1 MSTGNEAKVE
11 PIWVPSEE
19 FLSKIDRLGTK
30 INDYVS
36 YLTNEPSVAFYRV
49 NEHVRNKIPEIV
61 KVKRQTRRVT
71 EETRSVSI
79 DAEYSHVSIKTI
91 KAITHDQTILESL
104 NSLEQMGRHISS
116 LSRNE
121 RKQLR
126 SEIREKAFNM
136 KEKLKKQQES
146 KKRKGKERK
155 SKRNRKTIIEKK
167 EEKAPKQEKEKKSRS
182 SNKKELSE
190 KKNKQTLSEKKKID
204 SENKK
209 DNQNEENSV
218 EKNSEEKKTQDEEQL
233 KNGEND
239 EKKEEEQS
247 EGEDDEDED
256 DEEDDDEDEDSED
269 SEEDNKPLKLGLKPK
284 KF

>member
-1 MSTGNEAKVE
+1 MTTGNEAKVE

-104 NSLEQMGRHISS
+104 KTLEQMGRHISL

-126 SEIREKAFNM
+126 NEIREKSFNM
-136 KEKLKKQQES
+136 KEKLKKQQEA
-146 KKRKGKERK
+146 KKRKSKERK
-155 SKRNRKTIIEKK
+155 SKRSQKTNLEK
-167 EEKAPKQEKEKKSRS
+167 KEKKSRNK
-182 SNKKELSE
+182 NKKEEL
-190 KKNKQTLSEKKKID
+190 KKSQVVAQEKKID
-204 SENKK
+204 TNKK
-209 DNQNEENSV
+209 QENQNQGNV
-218 EKNSEEKKTQDEEQL
+218 KKISEETNVQQGDEQL
-233 KNGEND
+233 KSVDND
-239 EKKEEEQS
+239 EKKEEEKI
-247 EGEDDEDED
+247 EEEDEDYDDEDDEDEEEG
-256 DEEDDDEDEDSED
+256 DEDDEDDSED
-269 SEEDNKPLKLGLKPK
+269 DNKPLKLGLKPK

>member
-1 MSTGNEAKVE
+1 MTTVNEAKVE
-11 PIWVPSEE
+11 PIWKPSEE

-61 KVKRQTRRVT
+61 KVKRQTRIVT

-104 NSLEQMGRHISS
+104 KTLEQMGRHISL
-116 LSRNE
+116 LSRTE
-121 RKQLR
+121 KKQLR
-126 SEIREKAFNM
+126 NEIREKSFNM
-136 KEKLKKQQES
+136 KEKLKKQQEA

-155 SKRNRKTIIEKK
+155 PKRNRKTNSKKNEKK
-167 EEKAPKQEKEKKSRS
+167 NRNKNQ
-182 SNKKELSE
+182 KKELK
-190 KKNKQTLSEKKKID
+190 KKNEILMQEKKID
-204 SENKK
+204 PNKK
-209 DNQNEENSV
+209 HENQNKDNDK
-218 EKNSEEKKTQDEEQL
+218 KNSEETNIQQEEEQL
-233 KNGEND
+233 KSVDND
-239 EKKEEEQS
+239 EKKEEKDEDG
-247 EGEDDEDED
+247 EEEDNYDDENEDDEDDDEDDD
-256 DEEDDDEDEDSED
+256 DEEDDEDDD
-269 SEEDNKPLKLGLKPK
+269 DKPLKLGLKPK

>member
-1 MSTGNEAKVE
+1 MTTVNEAKVE
-11 PIWVPSEE
+11 PIWKPSEE

-61 KVKRQTRRVT
+61 KVKRQTRIVT

-104 NSLEQMGRHISS
+104 KTLEQMGRHISL
-116 LSRNE
+116 LSRTE
-121 RKQLR
+121 KKQLR
-126 SEIREKAFNM
+126 NEIREKSFNM
-136 KEKLKKQQES
+136 KEKLKKQQEV

-155 SKRNRKTIIEKK
+155 SKRNRKTNSKKNRNKNQKK
-167 EEKAPKQEKEKKSRS
+167 ELKKKNEILKQEKKIDP
-182 SNKKELSE
+182 NKKH
-190 KKNKQTLSEKKKID
+190 
-204 SENKK
+204 ENQNK
-209 DNQNEENSV
+209 DNDK
-218 EKNSEEKKTQDEEQL
+218 KNSEETNIQQEEEQL
-233 KNGEND
+233 KSVDND
-239 EKKEEEQS
+239 EKKEEKDEDG
-247 EGEDDEDED
+247 EEEDNYDDENEDDEDDDEDDD
-256 DEEDDDEDEDSED
+256 DEEDDD
-269 SEEDNKPLKLGLKPK
+269 KPLKLGLKPK